1 MQRNYFAKLWKEIP
15 ERMLSNVNRAVKI
28 AKSKH
33 EAKRKKI
40 NYYFKYY
47 VDDEFSTEKLQ
58 LICKKLF
65 KDTKYKS
72 AKIYLS
78 QYDIIKFDFERDV
91 YVNLT
96 RNQPNEMRI
105 LPVSNDNER
114 NS

>member
-28 AKSKH
+28 AQSKH

-47 VDDEFSTEKLQ
+47 VDDEFSTEKLY

-65 KDTKYKS
+65 KNTKFKC
-72 AKIYLS
+72 ARRNLTKHNV
-78 QYDIIKFDFERDV
+78 IKYDFERDI
-91 YVNLT
+91 YINLT
-96 RNQPNEMRI
+96 RT
-105 LPVSNDNER
+105 NDDGR